1 MTFEPKNKKRRRTM
15 RRNLIMILLFVAV
28 VLQPV
33 FAAAVT
39 EEDFKARTTRNLLN
53 LCTPT
58 AGDPLAEEAIH
69 FCHGYLLG
77 AYAYYVAENSGP
89 EGKQLVCLPKPE
101 PTRNEAVAMFI
112 KWAKARPQYLEQPPV
127 ETEFMFLIETWPCK
141 K

>member
-1 MTFEPKNKKRRRTM
+1 M
-15 RRNLIMILLFVAV
+15 RRNLIMMLLFVTV
-28 VLQPV
+28 LLQPV
-33 FAAAVT
+33 FAVAVT

-53 LCTPT
+53 LCTPP

-89 EGKQLVCLPKPE
+89 EGKQLFCLPNPE
-101 PTRNEAVAMFI
+101 PTRNEAVAMFL
-112 KWAKARPQYLEQPPV
+112 KWAKARPQYMDQSPV